1 MQLVIP
7 DLDNAWV
14 RSITRAYF
22 NLIKVNIK
30 PLAPEHVEDIAML
43 PPKSIWVTFSDR
55 AAPLNL
61 G

>member
-22 NLIKVNIK
+22 NLIKRNTRLELK
-30 PLAPEHVEDIAML
+30 Y
-43 PPKSIWVTFSDR
+43 
-55 AAPLNL
+55 
-61 G
+61 